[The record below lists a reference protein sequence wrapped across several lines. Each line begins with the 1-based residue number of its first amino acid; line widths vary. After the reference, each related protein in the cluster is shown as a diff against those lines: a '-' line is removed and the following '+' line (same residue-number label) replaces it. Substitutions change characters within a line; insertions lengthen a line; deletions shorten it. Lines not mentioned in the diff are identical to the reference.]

1 MVCPCASCASVGFF
15 LYPPP
20 HLWPESGPHL
30 VYKSLC
36 FCLLKQHLLC
46 HQLLAD
52 ECGEQILSSNLI
64 YGLLG
69 MRKSKGN
76 HLRASYLLMI
86 DETGLVLGDPKVAVK
101 VWQCPFSG
109 NCPLT
114 ERCALW
120 NRIPGEVRL
129 VHRGQA
135 LWTCFYDSSWARH
148 DGVPNIWILSCVVP
162 YICRFPAGLGIV
174 TTIQMKAWKT
184 KQLNPSTFSSEHLC
198 KTLINDSLSFK
209 KVLSH

>member
-1 MVCPCASCASVGFF
+1 MFLSPKATPPLPPALGRRVCPRDSIVQSD
-15 LYPPP
+15 LRP
-20 HLWPESGPHL
+20 
-30 VYKSLC
+30 
-36 FCLLKQHLLC
+36 
-46 HQLLAD
+46 
-52 ECGEQILSSNLI
+52 
-64 YGLLG
+64 LG
-69 MRKSKGN
+69 NEEVQRKPSKSKLFVNDGWN
-76 HLRASYLLMI
+76 WACLSRSQRKTAELLDQEMS
-86 DETGLVLGDPKVAVK
+86 K
-101 VWQCPFSG
+101 VWQLKYGSVLLAETVL
-109 NCPLT
+109 LT

-198 KTLINDSLSFK
+198 KTFINDSLSFK
-209 KVLSH
+209 KSVILRMESH